1 MSVVTRGAIAVA
13 AGVLFVMSAVS
24 AVSAQSATGAATAG
38 DLLPFVERIGFPAVA
53 FYLMWRLVTGELRR
67 NAEAADAAAKALHGV
82 CAEIAAMREH
92 CRRSGAGDG

>member
-1 MSVVTRGAIAVA
+1 MAVA
-13 AGVLFVMSAVS
+13 AGVLLLAS
-24 AVSAQSATGAATAG
+24 AVSAQSAPSAAAAG
-38 DLLPFVERIGFPAVA
+38 DLMPFVERLGFPALA
-53 FYLMWRLVTGELRR
+53 FFLMWRLVTQELRR

>member
-1 MSVVTRGAIAVA
+1 MAVA
-13 AGVLFVMSAVS
+13 AGVLLLAS
-24 AVSAQSATGAATAG
+24 AVSAQSAPSAAAAG
-38 DLLPFVERIGFPAVA
+38 DLMPYLERLGFPAVA

-92 CRRSGAGDG
+92 CRRSGAGNG

>member
-1 MSVVTRGAIAVA
+1 MAVV
-13 AGVLFVMSAVS
+13 AGVLLLAS
-24 AVSAQSATGAATAG
+24 AVSAQSAAGAATAG
-38 DLLPFVERIGFPAVA
+38 DLLPFVERLGFPAVA

-67 NAEAADAAAKALHGV
+67 NAEATAAAAKALHGV

>member
-1 MSVVTRGAIAVA
+1 MAVA
-13 AGVLFVMSAVS
+13 AGVLLLAS
-24 AVSAQSATGAATAG
+24 AVSAQSAPPATAAG
-38 DLLPFVERIGFPAVA
+38 DLMPYLERLGFPALA
-53 FYLMWRLVTGELRR
+53 FVLMWRLVTGELRR

>member
-1 MSVVTRGAIAVA
+1 MAMV
-13 AGVLFVMSAVS
+13 AGVLLLAS
-24 AVSAQSATGAATAG
+24 AVSAQSAAEAATAG
-38 DLLPFVERIGFPAVA
+38 DLLPFVERLGFPAVA

>member
-1 MSVVTRGAIAVA
+1 MAIA
-13 AGVLFVMSAVS
+13 AGVLLLAS
-24 AVSAQSATGAATAG
+24 AVSAQSAPSAAAAG
-38 DLLPFVERIGFPAVA
+38 DLMPYLERLGFPALA
-53 FYLMWRLVTGELRR
+53 FVLMWRLVTGELRR